1 MIAWRLACNHNTP
14 RRRLVACTY
23 MLMPSL
29 HTFPHKTWAFKG
41 YWPTI
46 AHYKRS
52 VLIHLCLNCYWQS
65 IIALKQAPNL
75 LHLSNTATQILPYWW
90 AHKNLTNQTRQ
101 IQEMIRF
108 ISFWWILLQKK
119 QNNWK
124 WFDPKSD
131 CSIQENMNDDE
142 EVSDDSDLLQFAL
155 VTDMPNLVRWFIANS
170 S

>member
-1 MIAWRLACNHNTP
+1 
-14 RRRLVACTY
+14 
-23 MLMPSL
+23 
-29 HTFPHKTWAFKG
+29 
-41 YWPTI
+41 
-46 AHYKRS
+46 
-52 VLIHLCLNCYWQS
+52 
-65 IIALKQAPNL
+65 
-75 LHLSNTATQILPYWW
+75 
-90 AHKNLTNQTRQ
+90 
-101 IQEMIRF
+101 MIRF